1 MNSQRLSCSQKA
13 GVNVCIKAFWYTNT
27 FVEFIGQFGPSCKH
41 ADVYRIAARDGWSN
55 R

>member
-1 MNSQRLSCSQKA
+1 MFVLKLS
-13 GVNVCIKAFWYTNT
+13 GRYTNT

-41 ADVYRIAARDGWSN
+41 ADVYRIAARDGWSH